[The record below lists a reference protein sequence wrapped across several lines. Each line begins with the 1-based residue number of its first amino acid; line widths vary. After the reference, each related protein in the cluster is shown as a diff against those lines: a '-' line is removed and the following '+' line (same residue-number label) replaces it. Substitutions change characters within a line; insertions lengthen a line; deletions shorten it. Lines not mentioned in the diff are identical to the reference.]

1 MGGPAGD
8 RCNLHAKGSLGS
20 VPEHFESHEV
30 PCAES
35 NTVLRS
41 SAQAKQI
48 LAADDTLDHEYLPIA
63 GLPSFVKAT
72 SKLIFGADSPAL
84 SENRVV
90 T

>member
-1 MGGPAGD
+1 MQSSF
-8 RCNLHAKGSLGS
+8 KGISRPRTRALSESQSL
-20 VPEHFESHEV
+20 
-30 PCAES
+30 CAVS